1 MRIHRQARCPRHAR
15 CPPGSSLLDS
25 GPRRHSSAVEQL
37 FRKQQVLGSNPSVGS
52 TLPRVNRADSR
63 IPAPSIADVT
73 PELTPCPLVLEQGA
87 QLPGRPRDSLGLG
100 YPLDKPVP
108 LRRERL
114 WRVEDLERDEFPADP
129 HGEAIL
135 TNREAERPAER
146 GQVA

>member
-1 MRIHRQARCPRHAR
+1 
-15 CPPGSSLLDS
+15 
-25 GPRRHSSAVEQL
+25 
-37 FRKQQVLGSNPSVGS
+37 
-52 TLPRVNRADSR
+52 
-63 IPAPSIADVT
+63 
-73 PELTPCPLVLEQGA
+73 
-87 QLPGRPRDSLGLG
+87 LG